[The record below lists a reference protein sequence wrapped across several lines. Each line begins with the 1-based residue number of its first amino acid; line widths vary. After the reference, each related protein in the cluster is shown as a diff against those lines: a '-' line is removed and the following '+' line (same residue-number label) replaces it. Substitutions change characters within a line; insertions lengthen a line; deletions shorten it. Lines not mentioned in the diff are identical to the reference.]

1 MIRVTLLCTMFC
13 MWSPFLF
20 FKYSEAGLVGGAVV
34 ADVFQIRTAYLRT
47 YIRLGT
53 YIPIYGMPLVSDP

>member
-1 MIRVTLLCTMFC
+1 MSCI
-13 MWSPFLF
+13 WSPFLF